1 MPAWH
6 RRQWASALGMLGKW
20 AWLTRCDVLNVK
32 MLPGRKVSAVGSP
45 SQATECKTLM
55 NFSESENLY
64 SVWQVSY
71 TNWMRTRPS
80 QLPKQACWLLVL
92 VVLFACMHDAA
103 KWQGATSEFWPSA
116 QNIEMYCLPP
126 VHHHC
131 DHCVML
137 TSWSVERVIQ
147 TKDYRSDVVVV
158 ASIIFDQ
165 TLRKSLCRLISAYC
179 FHHLLPPNSRKIS
192 VLRSQQIY

>member
-1 MPAWH
+1 MQNLNEFFRKWKFILSLTSFLYELNAH
-6 RRQWASALGMLGKW
+6 SAKSASETGMLTVERAFCVH
-20 AWLTRCDVLNVK
+20 AWCCQMT
-32 MLPGRKVSAVGSP
+32 GS
-45 SQATECKTLM
+45 
-55 NFSESENLY
+55 
-64 SVWQVSY
+64 
-71 TNWMRTRPS
+71 
-80 QLPKQACWLLVL
+80 
-92 VVLFACMHDAA
+92 H
-103 KWQGATSEFWPSA
+103 FWPSA

-126 VHHHC
+126 VHHRC